1 MPLTDLSLPELEA
14 YRPQLV
20 APADLAERWQGT
32 LDEARE
38 HDLALRVVPVDAGL
52 VTVEA
57 FDVTFAGFG
66 GEPIRAWYLR
76 PAGVTEPLPVVVE
89 YQGYGGG
96 RGLVHERLLWA
107 SAGYAYLAMDTRGQ
121 GSSWGGGGH
130 TPDPGGS
137 AAAGAPSHPG
147 FMTRGVLGFDTYYYR
162 RLVTDAVRAVDA
174 VRALPGVDADRVSVT
189 GASQG
194 GGLALAVSG
203 LADGLAAVLA
213 DVPFLC
219 HLRRAVDL
227 ADSDPYAE
235 IARYLAV
242 HRDHVEEVFRTLS
255 YVDAVHLGARAEA
268 PALFSVALMDP
279 ICPPSTVYAAFHA
292 YGGPAEIEVYAYNGH
307 EGGQA
312 HHQSRQLVWL
322 REVLAAP
329 SRADR

>member
-1 MPLTDLSLPELEA
+1 MRATVALVAATAGLLALGGHAEAAVKRLTRGRGPRWLHETLGVSLAAQLSTLPLILLHFGRLSLISPLA
-14 YRPQLV
+14 NLLV
-20 APADLAERWQGT
+20 AP
-32 LDEARE
+32 
-38 HDLALRVVPVDAGL
+38 VVPLAMLG
-52 VTVEA
+52 A
-57 FDVTFAGFG
+57 AS
-66 GEPIRAWYLR
+66 
-76 PAGVTEPLPVVVE
+76 GVLIGPVVAAPVAN
-89 YQGYGGG
+89 
-96 RGLVHERLLWA
+96 LVLAPLLVGSWLP
-107 SAGYAYLAMDTRGQ
+107 LA
-121 GSSWGGGGH
+121 
-130 TPDPGGS
+130 
-137 AAAGAPSHPG
+137 A
-147 FMTRGVLGFDTYYYR
+147 MTRG
-162 RLVTDAVRAVDA
+162 
-174 VRALPGVDADRVSVT
+174 
-189 GASQG
+189 
-194 GGLALAVSG
+194 
-203 LADGLAAVLA
+203 AAVLA